1 MPGPPERE
9 LAATP
14 GHRAP
19 RAPPVHL
26 EGDRQAQAPLLHP
39 LPQGPGEKVGPGQ
52 VQSIL
57 ALFVTLRFDV

>member
-1 MPGPPERE
+1 MPGPPEGE
-9 LAATP
+9 LSATP

-39 LPQGPGEKVGPGQ
+39 LPQGPGEKV
-52 VQSIL
+52 
-57 ALFVTLRFDV
+57 